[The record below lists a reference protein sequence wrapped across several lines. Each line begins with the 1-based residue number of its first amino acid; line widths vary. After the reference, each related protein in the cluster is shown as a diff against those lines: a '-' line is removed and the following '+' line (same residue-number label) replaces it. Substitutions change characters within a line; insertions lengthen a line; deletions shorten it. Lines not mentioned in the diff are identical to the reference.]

1 MLRKDIKAWAEPLE
15 SSIRVPFIMG
25 AMRLDRWK
33 MIAKFCCSE
42 VGYARY
48 LSLNMQA
55 RFNLNVYGINSSFL
69 LQPPSIFH
77 VKMFS

>member
-48 LSLNMQA
+48 LSLNMQTCMESTR
-55 RFNLNVYGINSSFL
+55 RFYCNHLRF
-69 LQPPSIFH
+69 F
-77 VKMFS
+77 M